1 METLKN
7 KKVGTFGTLG
17 AYPDSE
23 HAQKCVEK
31 ISEALKAN
39 GNTVVAEFICQGA
52 IDPKIIE
59 TKPITNTII
68 TPPTSLNEISF
79 ITNIL
84 ANP

>member
-1 METLKN
+1 MRISSVKIKHTESVDSIKTSNVLLFKN
-7 KKVGTFGTLG
+7 
-17 AYPDSE
+17 
-23 HAQKCVEK
+23 
-31 ISEALKAN
+31 IN
-39 GNTVVAEFICQGA
+39 
-52 IDPKIIE
+52 PKIIE